1 MKIVLKKLTSMVL
14 VICMFMSLA
23 APALGEEPLSPPEE
37 TVYPDGTTVYAD
49 GTLVYADGTIVYAD
63 GTTVYADG
71 ITVDADGT
79 TVYPD
84 GTALYLD
91 GRIVYADGTTAYP
104 DGTTVYADGT
114 VVYADGTIVYANG
127 TTVYADG
134 ATVNADGTTVY
145 PDGTTLYVDGTIVY
159 TDGTTAYPSGT
170 IVYPD
175 GTTRNPDGTT
185 VYPDGT
191 TIYAD
196 GTTVN
201 PDGTTVYP
209 DGTAVNPDGTTVYAN
224 GTTLYPD
231 GRTVYPDGT
240 TLYADG
246 STVYPDGTTIY
257 ADGATVNPDGTTV
270 YPDGTVVNPD
280 GTTVNPDGTTVY
292 ADGTKLYPD
301 GTMTY
306 PDGTT
311 VFADGTTLYA
321 DGTMVYS
328 DGNAD
333 PLPEAEPVPA
343 AEPEASVPDTGDEAG
358 GESIGGEAK
367 QEETAEETKEDT
379 AGETT
384 EETEEDTAEQ
394 TAEEAEKDNTEE
406 TEEET
411 EEETKEETGEEIA
424 EYTTEETLPPSEEF
438 PLRTLTI
445 SADQMP
451 FRDQYQNLREPLL
464 WSVGI
469 WNWLYGSVIEP
480 EYSYDHVTVE
490 ISGHIPENVTARAT
504 FAEFADRSAAQ
515 NAERALML
523 LDVALLDEN
532 GAFYVPAEEL
542 HVSVSSG
549 AVSAAASGGE
559 PFVAY
564 FDDGYDGLGEAGAV
578 RVLLDEYID
587 GSRLVYAPEQGGR
600 LTAGNGTVDFDED
613 RFPFRFV
620 LSAQQAEVYTEE
632 QAGQEAPAE
641 DVMLSGTLVA
651 SDGYTYE
658 VSVSYP
664 ADCGIPVGAELSVE
678 ELLLGTDAYWAYINQ
693 SAKELGVSPE
703 DLSLARAFDISL
715 VDPATG
721 VRYQPTQDVQVS
733 ILLIS
738 TPVNTEEEI
747 SVLHFDDEAG
757 EVQSMD
763 VALNGEAIEFET
775 NGFSVFVVLQRVI
788 EKNLTAGDGY
798 TYHITVDYDSTSGIP
813 DGVELEVAEIREGDA
828 GYNDY
833 VARSAAELGENVENL
848 GFARAFDISLVDPA
862 TGTYYQPNKN
872 VKVSIQVLNENLS
885 DYENVDVVHF
895 GNDVEVMNASV
906 NGEAVEFVT
915 DGFSVYVITGSNEE
929 TITPQCTYTFFI
941 PNQDAGGTY
950 TEYIFTDDQGRVVS
964 SQTIKNGDRL
974 TVPQPPSSETEV
986 FAGWYVGHPDGQGG
1000 ITFEDSPYD
1009 FDHINITEPS
1019 VIHLYARYKEYA
1031 YVVFHDQ
1038 YDRDSG
1044 TFPIAY
1050 SRRVEL
1056 ATDGG
1061 ETPAR
1066 VKISDLS
1073 TTYTGSDDT
1082 QMAFFGWSETPITNP
1097 GAETD
1102 DAGRPVSAVDA
1113 DSDGCIPVTGTTH
1126 LYPIYKETHWLTYY
1140 TAQSGLSAAYVPPAQ
1155 YFKGDPVDETPLPIT
1170 SRDGYHFKGWYTGA
1184 LVTHEGVETVNY
1196 GTQITD
1202 EEGYLVSS
1210 ADDGGVYISAGKL
1223 YLRANATLF
1232 AKWEATYRIVY
1243 WKQLTTEKPE
1253 TAEKHYEYAGT
1264 ATRTANITNWGETID
1279 VADDDK
1285 ADNKYPGYTFN
1296 YSLSVTSAE
1305 INNTKDLTVFNLY
1318 YDLTEEYSAFEE
1330 SYNLTFEDSV
1340 TGGGK
1345 ADMPAAI
1352 GNLEYKTKLATYK
1365 PDTDPASGRTS
1376 DTGKKIYN
1384 FSGWY
1389 MDQACTIPVDWN
1401 VITMPDRDLTI
1412 YAGWE
1417 PIRFTVDIDPN
1428 YGALYTEENET
1439 GTGATFFNSSYDAE
1453 PIGEYTHVTRN
1464 YAESSS
1470 GNWYYVNHDRAYG
1483 GDRHTYY
1490 TQNPGLATEDT
1501 GFEYAPGT
1509 YTYVGWYEVYLDED
1523 GNEIGEASQ
1532 PYDFSQHVDHNT
1544 KLRLHWKKTGHYYLA
1559 YAAGDGTLENGGK
1572 ELLLPDAYADYATV
1586 LLTKSATAPSGWTFV
1601 GWKIRGSDSDVVYA
1615 PGQNFTLHAGDA
1627 KRVSGKDVVYLDA
1640 VYVQVGTASIIYDAN
1655 GGTVAGSDV
1664 NFGQVPG
1671 STAEEWISAY
1681 GTIDEGRTTATVSG
1695 LANNT
1700 RFKLSNGTGFNAPNG
1715 SGAAFLGWSDKAV
1728 CDDSAVFYS
1737 KDSTDTYGVDTDE
1750 PITLYAVWGVQVNYN
1765 LNSTD
1770 AEWEPEWDTSVYN
1783 FDNETNSYSQ
1793 IVNRGSSVSE
1803 PENIPIY
1810 NGSDGRLFRYWATKD
1825 GDQYTEYDFSQPV
1838 TGALDLYAFWSEP
1851 MLVKVHAVDASQ
1863 PDLTETNW
1871 QTTDVTVGTVSVDL
1885 TAASHVTAPDDYA
1898 FAFAAV
1904 ADSPD
1909 SVSDS
1914 HAVSAVKY
1922 DSAKKSICVK
1932 YDGDADFTV
1941 LERGQE
1947 LYFVYY
1953 QQKTLNIGYKCM
1965 ESGGALTTV
1974 PASDAPSLT
1983 SALGEYNM
1991 TESITQPLSWVDN
2004 SYTHYA
2010 FAIGSADAANASALS
2025 LVTDLSGTDTDR
2037 PALQL
2042 RNTWRGFEYSTDGN
2056 DWVNCGYNPAL
2067 YVIYYTQQPTV
2078 IMLREQTVGTRS
2090 VMETAFTYDLLITE
2104 SATTITSV
2112 QEQRLNDDQWENAG
2126 EPTVTTASGEPVVIV
2141 GPGKDG
2147 YQPYELK
2154 NGEAD
2159 SVILFYSS
2167 TSGES
2172 TDDISDETRT
2182 VTTTTV
2188 ITAQTAVI
2196 TQIANADFATAIDG
2210 VMQNDEPYRY
2220 TCTADGTGGI
2230 RNVTFTNTHKSLPVE
2245 VHVVLAE
2252 QDGTD
2257 GIIRRDNLRSATYS
2271 FDLALG
2277 TTQKLLD
2284 RLPAADVFTGND
2296 NYAFGAILYGA
2307 AVSNDGEAVTIDGTD
2322 AVSVAYEQSGETH
2335 EILLKDAE
2343 GNTIGELGSNAIYY
2357 LYYPMPRIRYV
2368 KANADGSLTNITGS
2382 HVNAGNVEESD
2393 DITYNHILLT
2403 MNGRKVEQN
2412 QSVEVPASGLT
2423 ISQSGNNFRMPPI
2436 LDDGLFERYL
2446 SYTSLGAGT
2455 NEASDMASI
2464 SVSDGLNMQLRVQN
2478 NSLQYSFDGT
2488 EWTGLPL
2495 SGIPTI
2501 YAIYTE
2507 RGYDLQISKTVDTGD
2522 SGAIPPFTDASFTVT
2537 ISSMAITK
2545 DIYEAE
2551 GAEGP
2556 TVAAEPS
2563 DGVNPGSITLTVEDG
2578 TRIRIKKLGHGDYS
2592 IVEAGNENYNLT
2604 VKTGP
2609 ILGSAVSDAN
2619 VTDNTTVS
2627 ITLDTEKRVD
2637 LTNSPKPLCKI
2648 NDNGTDHIFYT
2659 LQSAVE
2665 YVEEN
2670 IASYTATIE
2679 MLADYLVPAVDVP
2692 EIPNGFNITLTTA
2705 EEGFDGAGAVAVL
2718 TRTPELSAVPMMVNN
2733 GTLTLMNVVLE
2744 GAEIPA
2750 RVPVIQSAGDLTI
2763 GLGTTIQNALSSGNG
2778 GAVNATAGNIA
2789 ISGKITGNTAA
2800 AGGAIYHSGNGTITI
2815 TGTGALQNNTA
2826 SSGNGGAISLASGTI
2841 SLSGTSVMIGNLAES
2856 GYGGAIY
2863 TGNAMIEVGQNSSIT
2878 NNKAKSGGA
2887 IYADTA
2893 TVSISET
2900 EGVTPPRITDNTATD
2915 GNGGAIHV
2923 GTGSVTVSGG
2933 RLSNNKAAA
2942 GLGGA
2947 IHTENAS
2954 VTVSNTAE
2962 VKSNTATKGG
2972 AVYSASGTVTVSGA
2986 ALESNTASVDGGAI
3000 YAGSGKVTVSGGSL
3014 SKNKAETGSGGAL
3027 YSQTGNLELSGG
3039 VLEQNKSKENG
3050 GAVYAGFGSV
3060 TVSGEET
3067 ELTQNSAAE
3076 GQGGAIYAGYGA
3088 VSITASPLTKNSA
3101 GSDGGAIYAGHG
3113 AVNLTDAVLGRSDN
3127 GNTAGKNGGAVCA
3140 GSGNVTVSGGSMS
3153 ENSAADGNGGAL
3165 YAGSGAITLSNT
3177 TLTGNKADAGTGGAV
3192 YLDSG
3197 SATLT
3202 TVTATDNHA
3211 VNGAAVFTK
3220 TGRTTFND
3228 GSYTGNIATT
3238 GGAVGAGSK
3247 EARLYFNGNVQVK
3260 DNKLGNA
3267 EDAPKSNVYLD
3278 QDDDAVIN
3286 IDTLGSNASIGIYV
3300 ADNVENTRGVP
3311 GARFAVY
3318 TSNGNVNKITND
3330 RFPVLTVQSDTAA
3343 KKLYWG
3349 NAIKVSVHQLSSYD
3363 ESFTQPATGGVGTQ
3377 LKKIDTYYPELN
3389 DAGISELASEVVN
3402 KNNINIGTTVY
3413 AGAYLDG
3420 SRTFGDYITRITW
3433 NSDVSEWIVTKRN
3446 GDTVSLKKTDG
3457 TGFHRIY
3464 IYYAEPAYIS
3474 IENNTDMP
3482 LSISDMKV
3490 NNTSVINS
3498 STVAGYGMVFAKN
3511 GAIRK
3516 ALLPITEDD
3525 LKLEAG
3531 SSINLLIPGGRNM
3544 DYTLDGSFTTDT
3556 SVTVRLRRGAESS
3569 PSEETVDVAASG
3581 TFEQLTGKTLNT
3593 AGTYNIIFGDDKII
3607 CKVVDAGGTEHS
3619 YSKISNAIAEIKNGV
3634 ITLATSNTATI
3645 EMVTDYL
3652 LPASDH
3658 VLIPRGYDITL
3669 TTALPEGTEGVT
3681 YPYRGESEDGRAVI
3695 SRDSENKY
3703 SMIDAWNSAWNA
3715 NTGTGTDNVKSLDNT
3730 VLRISKLVLDGKS
3743 VRGESDGGAVASK
3756 YVNVYVDNVD
3766 FKNVYASNGGAMLV
3780 MFSAKDKNNKETVP
3794 NTVLEVKNSSF
3805 IGCTS
3810 TTTEKSN
3817 RLGGGGIVTNA
3828 ERMTLEN
3835 CTFSNCTA
3843 VDQAGAAFHRV
3854 DSNYNS
3860 WATVTNCTFTNCSAN
3875 AAGGLELNSKTI
3887 TVTGCTFE
3895 HCVALERN
3903 GGGFNVWALNSGTPS
3918 ANCWTTLT
3926 NCTFLDCQAYKQN
3939 GGGFRSASVYTTVNN
3954 CSFTNTSGALGGGIA
3969 ISNTNAQKGEIYG
3982 CTFDRCTATSQGGG
3996 IYCVA
4001 PEFVIGDYT
4010 WTDGEGAEQTRH
4022 TEIKNCTS
4030 NNDGGGIYHDKNAN
4044 NTSLTITNA
4053 TISGNQTKN
4062 NDKNGG
4068 GVFTNCR
4075 AVTISGAAITDNV
4088 CTKQGGGVYAYS
4100 YTSLTITDSDISR
4113 NIASGNGG
4121 GVWFDAND
4129 DGNRAKQV
4137 LTIKGSTINGNSS
4150 NGSGG
4155 GIYTQAKT
4163 VTVGASETKT
4173 DSNGKLSPSSVSD
4186 NTAKNGG
4193 GIYQV
4198 RNVDGSKLEISNA
4211 SINGN
4216 TASSGAGG
4224 GIYAGVRTLTAN
4236 TTEISRNQATG
4247 NGGGIWY
4254 DGEETDRDKMAL
4266 TVIAGTMDTNT
4277 SGGNGGGIYTLAKT
4291 VEIRAHA
4298 EGEGDDVTKT
4308 GTTISNCIAGYSGG
4322 GIYQNRDIEGSKLT
4336 VTDTIISGCRSNDSS
4351 TNNNPP
4357 RGGGGIFANTR
4368 TVTVISSA
4376 ISNNNAVRNGGGIDA
4391 PLNGND
4397 FALII
4402 DDTEVTGNSAGKQGG
4417 GIFTRSQLT
4426 LRNGTEISGNRLST
4440 NTVSDCAGVYLIN
4453 DRTLFVGPKDAA
4465 EGDTDTIYVR
4475 DNVTANGAA
4484 SDLRLWETSS
4494 ENNSSSVYVYCN
4506 LAGEIYV
4513 VNAKK
4518 VGTWFGSSEYA
4529 NPDGFSDT
4537 EPVFKADASTLHGI
4551 IDRNDETGK
4560 KIIWAGPP
4568 IAKITDGEGNL
4579 LYRKSGGNYPAIFD
4593 RLGTGDNKY
4602 SSVAAFNMLCT
4613 ESPELY
4619 TKNGEPYTGTEYC
4632 IKMLDSFETS
4642 AHMNVMDV
4650 EGRTVTFTTAGKKD
4664 TDYPYV
4670 GSGTRATVTRGS
4682 GVAGGQTTLVANG
4695 NLNLKNIVLDG
4706 GAENGITP
4714 GSGTRCMYINNSSC
4728 TVTLGE
4734 NALLQNGHLD
4744 GSHDGGGVYI
4754 NSGELKLEGGVIRN
4768 CTARN
4773 GGGVYE
4779 NGGTLTLSGGS
4790 NIYQCTATGNGGGV
4804 CQNNGAFAMSGG
4816 TVSNSRATQGGGVYV
4831 VNNRILNMSG
4841 GSITNNTAGSAG
4853 GGIAVGGNGARLNF
4867 SQKVNISGNRCDTS
4881 KAANKICNI
4890 ELNLDSNKVINTKYG
4905 GLAAGSY
4912 IGVYVPDGDTLFD
4925 RHGDEK
4931 KPFGTFADGDKT
4943 GTFYSFVN
4951 DRNGLKGGII
4961 ENPDPNTIYWIQIFS
4976 LQVSKTVLS
4985 SSSSPAETSEQF
4997 KFTVTLRG
5005 KATATGQKN
5014 AWEIDSW
5021 EEGADYCDMW
5031 FTSNGTDKTTATFS
5045 LEDGQSVTGMNLSK
5059 GLDYEVIE
5067 NLTTEQEKKYS
5078 VLPATVYSSKIGE
5091 NSDRTDV
5098 DPYASVVEVTNIL
5111 PICKITDHDGNLLY
5125 RKYTYSTGP
5134 ESKTFYVPAVYTEL
5148 TGDFVPAGT
5157 DASTLALPYG
5167 AFTALEKEIFYQ
5179 NSGTTRYNVEN
5190 GVHVEMLVPD
5200 FTLNVPVQL
5209 PSSVKGSVTLTTA
5222 SENAVQFPFRTQD
5235 GRITSTITRGFKGP
5249 SMFTVGGN
5257 LVLTNIVLDGAKGEY
5272 IAEQDGGIIN
5282 VGDGGTLTIREMA
5295 TLQNS
5300 RSSAKG
5306 AAVFVASGGHAAM
5319 SGGTVRNN
5327 ESDGAG
5333 AGIYL
5338 DYEAENRHATLM
5350 LSGSPDFG
5358 GKGLYPTGEINSKVG
5373 NFQEG
5378 SLVAKSNGGKLYTR
5392 ARQDIYIAGYKNG
5405 LVTSLVVHG
5414 ELTAEDGSIW
5424 IWAEHQEHYET
5435 LKQFAVLNTTSPV
5448 NLKAFRNARPDDE
5461 TKNTT
5466 GDYLYGV
5473 LGENGHINWSGI
5485 TGSRRVVLRKVVEKE
5500 NAFESLEGAVFE
5512 VHRNSETGQIV
5523 IVDGQPLSG
5532 LDSGPSGVFWIGEL
5546 PYGTYFIKETFP
5558 NVNGFVLTVD
5568 KDGVGYLSTVGEQ
5581 KNYSNKIYAE

>member
-620 LSAQQAEVYTEE
+620 LSAQQAEVYIEE
-632 QAGQEAPAE
+632 QPGQEAPAE

-757 EVQSMD
+757 GVQTMD
-763 VALNGEAIEFET
+763 AALNGETIEFET

-813 DGVELEVAEIREGDA
+813 DGVELEVVEIREGDA

-885 DYENVDVVHF
+885 DYDSVDVVHF

-929 TITPQCTYTFFI
+929 TITPQCTYTFFV

-1050 SRRVEL
+1050 SRREEL
-1056 ATDGG
+1056 KTDGDQ
-1061 ETPAR
+1061 TSAR

-1082 QMAFFGWSETPITNP
+1082 QMAFFGWSETSITNP

-1113 DSDGCIPVTGTTH
+1113 DSDGCITVTGTTH
-1126 LYPIYKETHWLTYY
+1126 LYPIYKATHWLTYY

-1155 YFKGDPVDETPLPIT
+1155 YFEGDPVKTPLPIT

-1202 EEGYLVSS
+1202 EEGKLVSS

-1232 AKWEATYRIVY
+1232 AKWEATYHIVY
-1243 WKQLTTEKPE
+1243 WKQLTTETPE
-1253 TAEKHYEYAGT
+1253 TAEKHYEYAET
-1264 ATRTANITNWGETID
+1264 ETRTANITNWGEEVSI
-1279 VADDDK
+1279 ADEDK
-1285 ADNKYPGYTFN
+1285 LDNRYPGYTFN
-1296 YSLSVTSAE
+1296 YNLSVTSAE

-1318 YDLTEEYSAFEE
+1318 YDLTEEYSASEE
-1330 SYNLTFEDSV
+1330 SYKLTFEDSV

-1345 ADMPAAI
+1345 ADMPAKIEDLA
-1352 GNLEYKTKLATYK
+1352 YKTKLKDYK
-1365 PDTDPASGRTS
+1365 PDTDPTSGRTS

-1401 VITMPDRDLTI
+1401 VITMPDGDLTI

-1470 GNWYYVNHDRAYG
+1470 GTWYYVNHDRAYG

-1695 LANNT
+1695 LVNNT
-1700 RFKLSNGTGFNAPNG
+1700 RFKLSDGRGFTAPDG
-1715 SGAAFLGWSDKAV
+1715 SGADFLGWSDKAV

-1737 KDSTDTYGVDTDE
+1737 KDSTDKYGVDTDE

-1783 FDNETNSYSQ
+1783 FDTETNSYSQ
-1793 IVNRGSSVSE
+1793 IVNRGNSVSE

-1838 TGALDLYAFWSEP
+1838 TGALNLYAFWSEP

-1974 PASDAPSLT
+1974 PASGAPSLT

-2004 SYTHYA
+2004 SYTHFA
-2010 FAIGSADAANASALS
+2010 FAIGSADAASASALS

-2112 QEQRLNDDQWENAG
+2112 QEQRLNDDRPRQGW
-2126 EPTVTTASGEPVVIV
+2126 
-2141 GPGKDG
+2141 
-2147 YQPYELK
+2147 L
-2154 NGEAD
+2154 
-2159 SVILFYSS
+2159 S
-2167 TSGES
+2167 TL
-2172 TDDISDETRT
+2172 R
-2182 VTTTTV
+2182 
-2188 ITAQTAVI
+2188 
-2196 TQIANADFATAIDG
+2196 
-2210 VMQNDEPYRY
+2210 
-2220 TCTADGTGGI
+2220 
-2230 RNVTFTNTHKSLPVE
+2230 
-2245 VHVVLAE
+2245 AE
-2252 QDGTD
+2252 KW
-2257 GIIRRDNLRSATYS
+2257 RS
-2271 FDLALG
+2271 
-2277 TTQKLLD
+2277 
-2284 RLPAADVFTGND
+2284 
-2296 NYAFGAILYGA
+2296 
-2307 AVSNDGEAVTIDGTD
+2307 
-2322 AVSVAYEQSGETH
+2322 
-2335 EILLKDAE
+2335 
-2343 GNTIGELGSNAIYY
+2343 
-2357 LYYPMPRIRYV
+2357 
-2368 KANADGSLTNITGS
+2368 
-2382 HVNAGNVEESD
+2382 
-2393 DITYNHILLT
+2393 
-2403 MNGRKVEQN
+2403 
-2412 QSVEVPASGLT
+2412 
-2423 ISQSGNNFRMPPI
+2423 
-2436 LDDGLFERYL
+2436 
-2446 SYTSLGAGT
+2446 
-2455 NEASDMASI
+2455 
-2464 SVSDGLNMQLRVQN
+2464 
-2478 NSLQYSFDGT
+2478 
-2488 EWTGLPL
+2488 
-2495 SGIPTI
+2495 
-2501 YAIYTE
+2501 
-2507 RGYDLQISKTVDTGD
+2507 
-2522 SGAIPPFTDASFTVT
+2522 
-2537 ISSMAITK
+2537 
-2545 DIYEAE
+2545 
-2551 GAEGP
+2551 
-2556 TVAAEPS
+2556 
-2563 DGVNPGSITLTVEDG
+2563 
-2578 TRIRIKKLGHGDYS
+2578 
-2592 IVEAGNENYNLT
+2592 
-2604 VKTGP
+2604 
-2609 ILGSAVSDAN
+2609 
-2619 VTDNTTVS
+2619 
-2627 ITLDTEKRVD
+2627 
-2637 LTNSPKPLCKI
+2637 
-2648 NDNGTDHIFYT
+2648 
-2659 LQSAVE
+2659 
-2665 YVEEN
+2665 
-2670 IASYTATIE
+2670 
-2679 MLADYLVPAVDVP
+2679 
-2692 EIPNGFNITLTTA
+2692 
-2705 EEGFDGAGAVAVL
+2705 
-2718 TRTPELSAVPMMVNN
+2718 
-2733 GTLTLMNVVLE
+2733 
-2744 GAEIPA
+2744 
-2750 RVPVIQSAGDLTI
+2750 
-2763 GLGTTIQNALSSGNG
+2763 
-2778 GAVNATAGNIA
+2778 
-2789 ISGKITGNTAA
+2789 
-2800 AGGAIYHSGNGTITI
+2800 
-2815 TGTGALQNNTA
+2815 
-2826 SSGNGGAISLASGTI
+2826 
-2841 SLSGTSVMIGNLAES
+2841 
-2856 GYGGAIY
+2856 
-2863 TGNAMIEVGQNSSIT
+2863 
-2878 NNKAKSGGA
+2878 
-2887 IYADTA
+2887 
-2893 TVSISET
+2893 
-2900 EGVTPPRITDNTATD
+2900 
-2915 GNGGAIHV
+2915 
-2923 GTGSVTVSGG
+2923 
-2933 RLSNNKAAA
+2933 RLS
-2942 GLGGA
+2942 
-2947 IHTENAS
+2947 
-2954 VTVSNTAE
+2954 
-2962 VKSNTATKGG
+2962 
-2972 AVYSASGTVTVSGA
+2972 
-2986 ALESNTASVDGGAI
+2986 D
-3000 YAGSGKVTVSGGSL
+3000 
-3014 SKNKAETGSGGAL
+3014 
-3027 YSQTGNLELSGG
+3027 
-3039 VLEQNKSKENG
+3039 
-3050 GAVYAGFGSV
+3050 
-3060 TVSGEET
+3060 
-3067 ELTQNSAAE
+3067 
-3076 GQGGAIYAGYGA
+3076 
-3088 VSITASPLTKNSA
+3088 
-3101 GSDGGAIYAGHG
+3101 
-3113 AVNLTDAVLGRSDN
+3113 
-3127 GNTAGKNGGAVCA
+3127 
-3140 GSGNVTVSGGSMS
+3140 
-3153 ENSAADGNGGAL
+3153 
-3165 YAGSGAITLSNT
+3165 
-3177 TLTGNKADAGTGGAV
+3177 
-3192 YLDSG
+3192 
-3197 SATLT
+3197 
-3202 TVTATDNHA
+3202 
-3211 VNGAAVFTK
+3211 
-3220 TGRTTFND
+3220 
-3228 GSYTGNIATT
+3228 
-3238 GGAVGAGSK
+3238 
-3247 EARLYFNGNVQVK
+3247 
-3260 DNKLGNA
+3260 
-3267 EDAPKSNVYLD
+3267 
-3278 QDDDAVIN
+3278 
-3286 IDTLGSNASIGIYV
+3286 
-3300 ADNVENTRGVP
+3300 
-3311 GARFAVY
+3311 
-3318 TSNGNVNKITND
+3318 
-3330 RFPVLTVQSDTAA
+3330 PVLQQ
-3343 KKLYWG
+3343 Y
-3349 NAIKVSVHQLSSYD
+3349 
-3363 ESFTQPATGGVGTQ
+3363 
-3377 LKKIDTYYPELN
+3377 
-3389 DAGISELASEVVN
+3389 
-3402 KNNINIGTTVY
+3402 
-3413 AGAYLDG
+3413 
-3420 SRTFGDYITRITW
+3420 
-3433 NSDVSEWIVTKRN
+3433 
-3446 GDTVSLKKTDG
+3446 
-3457 TGFHRIY
+3457 
-3464 IYYAEPAYIS
+3464 
-3474 IENNTDMP
+3474 
-3482 LSISDMKV
+3482 
-3490 NNTSVINS
+3490 
-3498 STVAGYGMVFAKN
+3498 
-3511 GAIRK
+3511 
-3516 ALLPITEDD
+3516 
-3525 LKLEAG
+3525 
-3531 SSINLLIPGGRNM
+3531 
-3544 DYTLDGSFTTDT
+3544 
-3556 SVTVRLRRGAESS
+3556 
-3569 PSEETVDVAASG
+3569 
-3581 TFEQLTGKTLNT
+3581 
-3593 AGTYNIIFGDDKII
+3593 
-3607 CKVVDAGGTEHS
+3607 
-3619 YSKISNAIAEIKNGV
+3619 
-3634 ITLATSNTATI
+3634 
-3645 EMVTDYL
+3645 
-3652 LPASDH
+3652 
-3658 VLIPRGYDITL
+3658 
-3669 TTALPEGTEGVT
+3669 
-3681 YPYRGESEDGRAVI
+3681 
-3695 SRDSENKY
+3695 
-3703 SMIDAWNSAWNA
+3703 
-3715 NTGTGTDNVKSLDNT
+3715 
-3730 VLRISKLVLDGKS
+3730 
-3743 VRGESDGGAVASK
+3743 
-3756 YVNVYVDNVD
+3756 
-3766 FKNVYASNGGAMLV
+3766 
-3780 MFSAKDKNNKETVP
+3780 
-3794 NTVLEVKNSSF
+3794 
-3805 IGCTS
+3805 
-3810 TTTEKSN
+3810 
-3817 RLGGGGIVTNA
+3817 
-3828 ERMTLEN
+3828 
-3835 CTFSNCTA
+3835 
-3843 VDQAGAAFHRV
+3843 
-3854 DSNYNS
+3854 
-3860 WATVTNCTFTNCSAN
+3860 
-3875 AAGGLELNSKTI
+3875 
-3887 TVTGCTFE
+3887 
-3895 HCVALERN
+3895 
-3903 GGGFNVWALNSGTPS
+3903 
-3918 ANCWTTLT
+3918 
-3926 NCTFLDCQAYKQN
+3926 
-3939 GGGFRSASVYTTVNN
+3939 FR
-3954 CSFTNTSGALGGGIA
+3954 
-3969 ISNTNAQKGEIYG
+3969 
-3982 CTFDRCTATSQGGG
+3982 
-3996 IYCVA
+3996 
-4001 PEFVIGDYT
+4001 
-4010 WTDGEGAEQTRH
+4010 
-4022 TEIKNCTS
+4022 
-4030 NNDGGGIYHDKNAN
+4030 
-4044 NTSLTITNA
+4044 
-4053 TISGNQTKN
+4053 
-4062 NDKNGG
+4062 
-4068 GVFTNCR
+4068 
-4075 AVTISGAAITDNV
+4075 
-4088 CTKQGGGVYAYS
+4088 
-4100 YTSLTITDSDISR
+4100 
-4113 NIASGNGG
+4113 
-4121 GVWFDAND
+4121 
-4129 DGNRAKQV
+4129 
-4137 LTIKGSTINGNSS
+4137 
-4150 NGSGG
+4150 
-4155 GIYTQAKT
+4155 
-4163 VTVGASETKT
+4163 
-4173 DSNGKLSPSSVSD
+4173 
-4186 NTAKNGG
+4186 
-4193 GIYQV
+4193 
-4198 RNVDGSKLEISNA
+4198 
-4211 SINGN
+4211 
-4216 TASSGAGG
+4216 
-4224 GIYAGVRTLTAN
+4224 
-4236 TTEISRNQATG
+4236 
-4247 NGGGIWY
+4247 
-4254 DGEETDRDKMAL
+4254 
-4266 TVIAGTMDTNT
+4266 
-4277 SGGNGGGIYTLAKT
+4277 
-4291 VEIRAHA
+4291 
-4298 EGEGDDVTKT
+4298 
-4308 GTTISNCIAGYSGG
+4308 
-4322 GIYQNRDIEGSKLT
+4322 
-4336 VTDTIISGCRSNDSS
+4336 
-4351 TNNNPP
+4351 
-4357 RGGGGIFANTR
+4357 
-4368 TVTVISSA
+4368 
-4376 ISNNNAVRNGGGIDA
+4376 
-4391 PLNGND
+4391 
-4397 FALII
+4397 
-4402 DDTEVTGNSAGKQGG
+4402 
-4417 GIFTRSQLT
+4417 
-4426 LRNGTEISGNRLST
+4426 
-4440 NTVSDCAGVYLIN
+4440 
-4453 DRTLFVGPKDAA
+4453 
-4465 EGDTDTIYVR
+4465 
-4475 DNVTANGAA
+4475 
-4484 SDLRLWETSS
+4484 
-4494 ENNSSSVYVYCN
+4494 
-4506 LAGEIYV
+4506 
-4513 VNAKK
+4513 
-4518 VGTWFGSSEYA
+4518 
-4529 NPDGFSDT
+4529 
-4537 EPVFKADASTLHGI
+4537 
-4551 IDRNDETGK
+4551 
-4560 KIIWAGPP
+4560 
-4568 IAKITDGEGNL
+4568 
-4579 LYRKSGGNYPAIFD
+4579 
-4593 RLGTGDNKY
+4593 
-4602 SSVAAFNMLCT
+4602 
-4613 ESPELY
+4613 
-4619 TKNGEPYTGTEYC
+4619 
-4632 IKMLDSFETS
+4632 
-4642 AHMNVMDV
+4642 
-4650 EGRTVTFTTAGKKD
+4650 
-4664 TDYPYV
+4664 
-4670 GSGTRATVTRGS
+4670 
-4682 GVAGGQTTLVANG
+4682 
-4695 NLNLKNIVLDG
+4695 
-4706 GAENGITP
+4706 
-4714 GSGTRCMYINNSSC
+4714 
-4728 TVTLGE
+4728 
-4734 NALLQNGHLD
+4734 
-4744 GSHDGGGVYI
+4744 
-4754 NSGELKLEGGVIRN
+4754 
-4768 CTARN
+4768 
-4773 GGGVYE
+4773 
-4779 NGGTLTLSGGS
+4779 
-4790 NIYQCTATGNGGGV
+4790 
-4804 CQNNGAFAMSGG
+4804 
-4816 TVSNSRATQGGGVYV
+4816 
-4831 VNNRILNMSG
+4831 
-4841 GSITNNTAGSAG
+4841 
-4853 GGIAVGGNGARLNF
+4853 
-4867 SQKVNISGNRCDTS
+4867 
-4881 KAANKICNI
+4881 
-4890 ELNLDSNKVINTKYG
+4890 
-4905 GLAAGSY
+4905 
-4912 IGVYVPDGDTLFD
+4912 
-4925 RHGDEK
+4925 
-4931 KPFGTFADGDKT
+4931 
-4943 GTFYSFVN
+4943 
-4951 DRNGLKGGII
+4951 
-4961 ENPDPNTIYWIQIFS
+4961 
-4976 LQVSKTVLS
+4976 
-4985 SSSSPAETSEQF
+4985 
-4997 KFTVTLRG
+4997 
-5005 KATATGQKN
+5005 
-5014 AWEIDSW
+5014 
-5021 EEGADYCDMW
+5021 
-5031 FTSNGTDKTTATFS
+5031 
-5045 LEDGQSVTGMNLSK
+5045 
-5059 GLDYEVIE
+5059 
-5067 NLTTEQEKKYS
+5067 
-5078 VLPATVYSSKIGE
+5078 
-5091 NSDRTDV
+5091 
-5098 DPYASVVEVTNIL
+5098 
-5111 PICKITDHDGNLLY
+5111 
-5125 RKYTYSTGP
+5125 
-5134 ESKTFYVPAVYTEL
+5134 
-5148 TGDFVPAGT
+5148 
-5157 DASTLALPYG
+5157 
-5167 AFTALEKEIFYQ
+5167 
-5179 NSGTTRYNVEN
+5179 
-5190 GVHVEMLVPD
+5190 
-5200 FTLNVPVQL
+5200 
-5209 PSSVKGSVTLTTA
+5209 
-5222 SENAVQFPFRTQD
+5222 
-5235 GRITSTITRGFKGP
+5235 
-5249 SMFTVGGN
+5249 
-5257 LVLTNIVLDGAKGEY
+5257 
-5272 IAEQDGGIIN
+5272 
-5282 VGDGGTLTIREMA
+5282 
-5295 TLQNS
+5295 
-5300 RSSAKG
+5300 
-5306 AAVFVASGGHAAM
+5306 
-5319 SGGTVRNN
+5319 
-5327 ESDGAG
+5327 
-5333 AGIYL
+5333 
-5338 DYEAENRHATLM
+5338 
-5350 LSGSPDFG
+5350 
-5358 GKGLYPTGEINSKVG
+5358 
-5373 NFQEG
+5373 
-5378 SLVAKSNGGKLYTR
+5378 
-5392 ARQDIYIAGYKNG
+5392 
-5405 LVTSLVVHG
+5405 
-5414 ELTAEDGSIW
+5414 
-5424 IWAEHQEHYET
+5424 
-5435 LKQFAVLNTTSPV
+5435 
-5448 NLKAFRNARPDDE
+5448 
-5461 TKNTT
+5461 
-5466 GDYLYGV
+5466 
-5473 LGENGHINWSGI
+5473 
-5485 TGSRRVVLRKVVEKE
+5485 
-5500 NAFESLEGAVFE
+5500 
-5512 VHRNSETGQIV
+5512 
-5523 IVDGQPLSG
+5523 
-5532 LDSGPSGVFWIGEL
+5532 
-5546 PYGTYFIKETFP
+5546 
-5558 NVNGFVLTVD
+5558 
-5568 KDGVGYLSTVGEQ
+5568 
-5581 KNYSNKIYAE
+5581 